1 MEIGRKPIA
10 LLLVALLLSSC
21 TASVSAAFPSKIV
34 SNFVSNA
41 ASSLIK
47 RLWSFKSTT
56 KTAVAGRSMVRFES
70 GYTVETVFDGSKL
83 GIEPHSVEVTQSGDL
98 LVLDSVNSNIYKLSL
113 PLSRYTRPKLVAG
126 SVEGYSGH
134 VDGRSREAKL
144 NHPKGLTMDDRGN
157 IYVADAMNMAIRK
170 ISDAGVTTIAGGKTV
185 RGGHVDGPSDE
196 AKFSTD
202 FEVRYLGSSCSLLVI
217 DRGNQAI
224 REIQLNFDDC
234 AYNLETGF
242 PLGLVLLFAAGF
254 FGYMLALLQRRVGV
268 MVFSQDEP
276 QAPMM
281 KANNSIPP
289 YQKPMKSSLRPPL
302 IPPEIEAGK
311 QDEDEEGFFTSIG
324 KLLGGARSSLGEI
337 LFALFRKKQQ
347 PSANITT
354 NPYQYQSP
362 QHQLHKTSTWP
373 AQETFSIPHDESP
386 PPIDARTPT
395 PKKSYAFMAKE
406 PDKIHH
412 LRHARSF
419 GEPHQEQQNFQPQTH
434 TYYQQ
439 HLQQHRQ
446 YSTGPQTIY
455 EQSCESTNEIV
466 FGAVQEMDN
475 KRRVE
480 IKALNYG
487 DSYYEQYGMRYRQN
501 YLGYSNNF

>member
-10 LLLVALLLSSC
+10 LLLVALLLSGC

-289 YQKPMKSSLRPPL
+289 YQKPMKPSLRPPL

-354 NPYQYQSP
+354 NPFQYQSP

-439 HLQQHRQ
+439 HHRQ

-455 EQSCESTNEIV
+455 AQSCESTNEIV
-466 FGAVQEMDN
+466 FGAVQEVDN